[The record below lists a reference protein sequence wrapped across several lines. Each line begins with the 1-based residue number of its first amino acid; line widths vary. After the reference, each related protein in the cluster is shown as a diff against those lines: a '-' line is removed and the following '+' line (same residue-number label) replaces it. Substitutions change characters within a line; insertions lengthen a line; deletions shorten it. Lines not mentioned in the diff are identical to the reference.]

1 MKKFSTYEKVT
12 QADTN
17 GNIWMSEELTSELLT
32 DCNNSNMDTTQ
43 LRTIL
48 SIANK
53 ALEGGLDRQALSLF
67 EKILRQSAFRAK
79 SEQEFLPLAKDALR
93 GLSILSTREE
103 EYIWESSSQLYG
115 DFRDILYNL

>member
-1 MKKFSTYEKVT
+1 MKKFITYEKVA

-17 GNIWMSEELTSELLT
+17 GDIWMSEELTSELLFG
-32 DCNNSNMDTTQ
+32 CNNSNMDSTQ
-43 LRTIL
+43 LKTIL
-48 SIANK
+48 TIANK

-79 SEQEFLPLAKDALR
+79 SEQEFLPLAEDALR

-115 DFRDILYNL
+115 DFRDILHNL

>member
-1 MKKFSTYEKVT
+1 MKKFITYEKVA

-17 GNIWMSEELTSELLT
+17 GDIWMSEELTSELLT

-43 LRTIL
+43 LKTIL
-48 SIANK
+48 SVANK
-53 ALEGGLDRQALSLF
+53 ALSEGLDRQALSLF
-67 EKILRQSAFRAK
+67 EKVLRQSAFRTK
-79 SEQEFLPLAKDALR
+79 SEQEFLPLAEDALR

-115 DFRDILYNL
+115 DFRNILYNL